1 MELTIVIL
9 VTILYNVTS
18 ITNDRGHTDLEQRE
32 WLVLSYTLPR
42 EPSRYR
48 VSLWRKL
55 KKIGA
60 VSIQQSLWFLPLT
73 KENCIAFD
81 DIKNEVTLYSG
92 EALVMK
98 TITEAETSEK
108 IIGRFNE
115 ARNEEYTEL
124 IEQSQAFFREIDK
137 ETARKNFSFAEIE
150 ENEEE
155 LQKLRQWFEK
165 IVLRDTFSASL
176 RADSEKILAQCAEVL
191 NDFCEKVY
199 DYCENR

>member
-1 MELTIVIL
+1 M
-9 VTILYNVTS
+9 
-18 ITNDRGHTDLEQRE
+18 EQRE